1 TVLEAVFHVVPL
13 VEDCT
18 TYAVTAAP
26 PSSTGADQETVTA
39 ALPGVT
45 VTRCGADATV
55 RGVTSTTDEGAER
68 PTTFSAPARAWYT
81 PPLTSDAIVADVA
94 PGARPAPA
102 PQVAHASSDTST
114 R

>member
-39 ALPGVT
+39 ALPAVT

-55 RGVTSTTDEGAER
+55 RGLTSTTDEGAAR
-68 PTTFSAPARAWYT
+68 PTAFPPTARAWT
-81 PPLTSDAIVADVA
+81 TTPLTSPAIVADVA
-94 PGARPAPA
+94 PGASSALVT
-102 PQVAHASSDTST
+102 QVAPASSDTST